1 MPFFPNLF
9 SVFSGGLGLRSR
21 GLEPKARDLN
31 VGCESRQSICP
42 KRRSLQRQ
50 TFAVPTW
57 FTGLFA
63 LGIITGIWFSALPS
77 SAWDG
82 VAEHG
87 VAEHG
92 VWVSQVAD
100 SIRTNDAIVETAP
113 TIAEAPVR
121 VVLGGEELL
130 RVQVGVGA
138 FSPQDRADAVT
149 QRLVAIAADASIKP
163 TDIQVR
169 EAAQTTN
176 VVNAANGDRILITVT
191 DADARAA
198 DQPRQLLANNYRDSV
213 RQGVEQYR
221 QERQPEYLR
230 QGLIKTAWTTG
241 LFVLGLLAIRYI
253 YPRIIGRIRRVRQ
266 RYIQSLRINNFE
278 LIAADRLTQML
289 LVVTKIIQ
297 ALLYGIAIY
306 LYVPL
311 VLSFFPWTKALGR
324 SVLNRVHDAL
334 AGLWAGF
341 VDYLPQLLSILFILV
356 VTFYLLKFLRQVFK
370 ALGDRTLTIQGFYPD
385 WAQPT
390 FRLLAILI
398 IALAAVIAFPYL
410 PGFGSPAFQGISI
423 FLGVLFSLGST
434 AVVSNIV
441 GGIILVY
448 TRAFQIGDRVR
459 IGDAAGDIVSKTLLV
474 TRIRTVKNV
483 VITLPNATVLNAEIT
498 NYSAAQMDPGEP
510 PLILHTT
517 VTLGYDVPWRK
528 VHEVLLN
535 AAQATAHC
543 LDDPEPFVLQ
553 KSLDDFYV
561 SYELNLATDRPA
573 RMARTYSELHQ
584 HIQDLCNA
592 ADIEIL
598 SPHYSAIRDGN
609 QSTMPADYLGDD
621 YQVPS
626 FRVQRVEG
634 DRD

>member
-1 MPFFPNLF
+1 MLTL
-9 SVFSGGLGLRSR
+9 SLLVSSGVGSR
-21 GLEPKARDLN
+21 ALAIPSLSSSSPVRLTQVPAAS
-31 VGCESRQSICP
+31 ESSGP
-42 KRRSLQRQ
+42 
-50 TFAVPTW
+50 
-57 FTGLFA
+57 
-63 LGIITGIWFSALPS
+63 
-77 SAWDG
+77 
-82 VAEHG
+82 
-87 VAEHG
+87 
-92 VWVSQVAD
+92 
-100 SIRTNDAIVETAP
+100 
-113 TIAEAPVR
+113 EASDPPPPVR
-121 VVLGGEELL
+121 VMLGGEELYKV
-130 RVQVGVGA
+130 RVGVGA

-149 QRLVAIAADASIKP
+149 NRLVDIAAEASILP
-163 TDIQVR
+163 SQIQVR
-169 EAAQTTN
+169 EATQTTN
-176 VVNAANGDRILITVT
+176 VVNAGNSDRILITVT

-198 DQPRQLLANNYRDSV
+198 DQPRQLLATNYRDAV
-213 RQGVEQYR
+213 REGITQYR

-230 QGLIKTAWTTG
+230 QGLINTAWATG
-241 LFVLGLLAIRYI
+241 AFILTLLAIRFL
-253 YPRIIGRIRRVRQ
+253 YPLIIARIRRWRQ
-266 RYIQSLRINNFE
+266 KRIKSLKINNFE
-278 LIAADRLTQML
+278 LVAADRLTQIL

-297 ALLYGIAIY
+297 ALLYLGALY

-324 SVLNRVHDAL
+324 SVLNRIDDAVSS
-334 AGLWAGF
+334 LWAGF
-341 VDYLPQLLSILFILV
+341 VAYLPQLLSILFIIAI
-356 VTFYLLKFLRQVFK
+356 TYYLLKFLRQIFK

-441 GGIILVY
+441 GGVILVY

-459 IGDAAGDIVSKTLLV
+459 IGDATGDIVSKTLLV

-528 VHEVLLN
+528 VHDVLLN
-535 AAQATAHC
+535 AARATSGC
-543 LDDPEPFVLQ
+543 LADPEPFVLQ

-561 SYELNLATDRPA
+561 SYELNLATEKPA
-573 RMARTYSELHQ
+573 AMARTYSELHQ

-609 QSTMPADYLGDD
+609 QNTMPAEYLGDG
-621 YQVPS
+621 YRVPS
-626 FRVQRVEG
+626 FRVQQVKE
-634 DRD
+634 